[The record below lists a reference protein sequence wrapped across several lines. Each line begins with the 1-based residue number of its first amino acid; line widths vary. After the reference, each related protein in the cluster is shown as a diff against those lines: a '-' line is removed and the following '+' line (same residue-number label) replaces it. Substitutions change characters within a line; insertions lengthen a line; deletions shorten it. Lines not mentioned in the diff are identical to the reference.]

1 MTTDDILQ
9 PKENVI
15 AKLWETFQSHA
26 PIRLINTF
34 RGVPVETDAKI
45 ALISQGYLAVNA
57 PGQQITCIALE
68 KRTYIQCELLEHIYR
83 AMPVAVD
90 IHNDGLILTRFTQ
103 VGADFGK
110 RMELRVQPHEPLR
123 LRIFHGMTST
133 IASIADLS
141 LSGVGVLMF
150 GAYTVEQVDIKRN
163 QAINLELH
171 LPSSTLPLLLY
182 AQVMNINQQADNST
196 QRLGL
201 RIQPSEQDRETIS
214 SYINNRKEE
223 ILAELQ
229 ALYQQMKL
237 EPQA

>member
-1 MTTDDILQ
+1 MPMDDQ
-9 PKENVI
+9 PQVKENVI
-15 AKLWETFQSHA
+15 AKLWETFQAHA
-26 PIRLINTF
+26 PVRLINTF
-34 RGVPVETDAKI
+34 RGVPVEADAKI

-68 KRTYIQCELLEHIYR
+68 KRTYIQCERLEHIYR

-110 RMELRVQPHEPLR
+110 RMELRVQPREPLR
-123 LRIFHGMTST
+123 VRLFHGITST
-133 IASIADLS
+133 VASIADLS
-141 LSGVGVLMF
+141 FSGVGVLMF
-150 GAYTVEQVDIKRN
+150 GAYTLEQVDIKRSQSVN
-163 QAINLELH
+163 VELH
-171 LPSSTLPLLLY
+171 LPGAAVPLLLP

-201 RIQPSEQDRETIS
+201 RIQPSEKDRETIAG
-214 SYINNRKEE
+214 YINNRKEE
-223 ILAELQ
+223 IMAELQ

>member
-1 MTTDDILQ
+1 MPTDDL
-9 PKENVI
+9 PEEKENVI

-34 RGVPVETDAKI
+34 RGVPVEADAKI

-68 KRTYIQCELLEHIYR
+68 KRTYIQCERLNHIYR

-110 RMELRVQPHEPLR
+110 RMELRVQPREPLR
-123 LRIFHGMTST
+123 IRIFHGMTSS

-141 LSGVGVLMF
+141 LNGLGVLMF
-150 GAYTVEQVDIKRN
+150 GAYTLEQVDIKRA
-163 QAINLELH
+163 QSVKVELH
-171 LPSSTLPLLLY
+171 LPGSPLPLLLQ
-182 AQVMNINQQADNST
+182 AKVMNINQLADNTT

-201 RIQPSEQDRETIS
+201 RIQPSEQDRVTIS
-214 SYINNRKEE
+214 SYINIRKEE
-223 ILAELQ
+223 IMAELQ